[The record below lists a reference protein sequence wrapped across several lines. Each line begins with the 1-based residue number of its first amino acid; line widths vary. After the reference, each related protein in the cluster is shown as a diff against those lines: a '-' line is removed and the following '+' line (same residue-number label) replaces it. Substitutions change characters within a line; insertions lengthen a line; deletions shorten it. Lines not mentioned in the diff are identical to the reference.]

1 MGDKC
6 FLNREQCLGV
16 LEGQQPLSKP
26 QMLLWG
32 VGTIIALTLEAKIV
46 QGLDEKAYKPQHR
59 AWHRVGAQYI
69 CFYHPLKKWAEDLS
83 IQSSKEDIPMANRHM
98 KRCPTWLIIRE
109 TQIKTTMRYHLKPV
123 ITAII

>member
-32 VGTIIALTLEAKIV
+32 VGTITALTLEAKIV
-46 QGLDEKAYKPQHR
+46 QGLDEKAINLSTGPDTEE
-59 AWHRVGAQYI
+59 V
-69 CFYHPLKKWAEDLS
+69 LS
-83 IQSSKEDIPMANRHM
+83 IFASITHSKNGQKI
-98 KRCPTWLIIRE
+98 
-109 TQIKTTMRYHLKPV
+109 
-123 ITAII
+123 